1 MNEEKIVTRSEILA
15 KFLHSKGGMAG
26 ACILFLLIATSI
38 YAVVAVPLSTY
49 NKWNDPIYWQDYPKT
64 VPPEWSNVGGGL
76 AKTQIL
82 SLADAEKNESSVQGI
97 RTVSYTWKVNYDYNS
112 FPSDFA
118 IAATAHY
125 SSTPTIRFDVLRPDG
140 RDFKIYYNTFPP
152 PKSDNSTTSIR
163 ILSSDTISSL
173 DGYAGEFSCNT
184 SPSKPQ
190 IMVFANE
197 KNCSVLKGAYSISA
211 TFQFFTRTD
220 YASDLRLVLAGQVFG
235 LMGTDSV
242 GRDLSIGILWGT
254 PVALFIGLSVAV
266 ASTIIGLIYG
276 VISGYKGRY
285 ADEGMMRVSDIFYS
299 LPFLPL
305 LIILSISLGRSIFL
319 FVGFLV
325 LLGWVGMAKI
335 GRSLSLQIKSL
346 PYVEAAKLMGES
358 DFKVIRRHVI
368 PQLVPIA
375 FASIAISVPTAI
387 LGEAALSFLGLGDP
401 TIPTWGRIL
410 HDAQEVGAITNGWWW
425 WTLLPG
431 FMIALT
437 GAAFVLIGNSL
448 NAIVDPRARP
458 ARVRAVAK

>member
-1 MNEEKIVTRSEILA
+1 MNEQKVLTRSEIIT

-26 ACILFLLIATSI
+26 AGILLFLIGTSI
-38 YAVVAVPLSTY
+38 YAAVGVPLSIY
-49 NKWNDPIYWQDYPKT
+49 GKWNDPTYWRDYPKT
-64 VPPEWSNVGGGL
+64 VPPEWVNVDGSL
-76 AKTQIL
+76 VKTQVF
-82 SLADAEKNESSVQGI
+82 SFADAQKNETSAQGI
-97 RTVSYTWKVNYDYNS
+97 ETVVYTWKTNYDYNS

-118 IAATAHY
+118 LAATAHY
-125 SSTPTIRFDVLRPDG
+125 SSTPTIQLDVLRPDG

-152 PKSDNSTTSIR
+152 PQSGNSTTSIR
-163 ILSSDTISSL
+163 IQSSDTISSL
-173 DGYAGEFSCNT
+173 QSYSSEFSCNADA
-184 SPSKPQ
+184 SKPQ
-190 IMVFANE
+190 KFVFADE
-197 KNCSVLKGAYSISA
+197 KNCNVLKGTYSISV
-211 TFQFFTRTD
+211 TFQFFAPSD
-220 YASDLRLVLAGQVFG
+220 YASDLGLVLDGQVFG
-235 LMGTDSV
+235 LMGTDNL

-266 ASTIIGLIYG
+266 ATTIIGLVYG

-305 LIILSISLGRSIFL
+305 LIILSVSIGRSIFL

-335 GRSLSLQIKSL
+335 GRSLALQIKNL

-368 PQLVPIA
+368 PQLIPIA
-375 FASIAISVPTAI
+375 FATIAISVPSAI

-401 TIPTWGRIL
+401 SIPTWGRIL
-410 HDAQEVGAITNGWWW
+410 HDAQESGAITNGWWW
-425 WTLLPG
+425 WTLIPG

-458 ARVRAVAK
+458 ARVKAVAK